1 MKQMLRR
8 MIPMIMMLAMLVGFF
23 PATEIAHASDENPM
37 RAIWLRPKETTK
49 DQVEEHVQQIKDA
62 GLNTIFLE
70 TVFNGYTIFPVE
82 YDATYQNPDYDD
94 FDVLQAY
101 IDACHSRG
109 MQLHCWVESFFI
121 GMQREDGGGPVMRA
135 HKDWLLTD
143 REGNNW
149 EDTMYGKMYFL
160 NPARPECREWI
171 VGLYEILCTNYDLDG
186 IQLDYVRYPQ
196 KTKEKDY
203 GYDDFTIN
211 AFVAEKGYDPRDFK
225 SKSFEVKTFEYYKQQ
240 QVTEFVR
247 MCSTRLR
254 AIKPE
259 LILSLSVYPF
269 FDDGRE
275 QFMQSAREWMEKGYG
290 DLVVPMA
297 YYENAVASLTKD
309 AIKLAGSKGNAVIGV
324 SAQNGFSTESL
335 KTQME
340 EVLKQ
345 GAGVAVFEFESY
357 FANYAAELN
366 GTVLTDTVYDL
377 DPAVYV
383 TKVERVAETPTP
395 VPTLAPEAENEE
407 IPQVVP
413 EAQYSPATW
422 ILAGVILVAGCG
434 LIILFVALAL
444 RTPKKEKK

>member
-1 MKQMLRR
+1 
-8 MIPMIMMLAMLVGFF
+8 MLAMFVGFF
-23 PATEIAHASDENPM
+23 PAMETIHAAEENPM

-49 DQVEEHVQQIKDA
+49 EQVEEHVQQIKDA

-82 YDATYQNPDYDD
+82 YDATYQNPDYDE

-143 REGNNW
+143 KEGNNW
-149 EDTMYGKMYFL
+149 EDTMYGKMYFF

-203 GYDDFTIN
+203 GYDDYTIN
-211 AFVAEKGYDPRDFK
+211 AFMAEKGYDPREFK

-254 AIKPE
+254 KIKPE

-275 QFMQSAREWMEKGYG
+275 QFMQSAGEWMEKGYG

-309 AIKLAGSKGNAVIGV
+309 AIKLAGDKANAVIGV
-324 SAQNGFSTESL
+324 SAQNGFTAESL

-357 FANYAAELN
+357 FANYATALN
-366 GTVLTDTVYDL
+366 GTVLTNTLYDL
-377 DPAVYV
+377 EPAVYA
-383 TKVERVAETPTP
+383 TKVERAVETPTP
-395 VPTLAPEAENEE
+395 TPAPTLAPSEGEAEV
-407 IPQVVP
+407 PQTVP
-413 EAQYSPATW
+413 GAQYGPTAW
-422 ILAGVILVAGCG
+422 IIAAAILVGGCG
-434 LIILFVALAL
+434 LVVLFVVLAL

>member
-1 MKQMLRR
+1 MKRLMKR
-8 MIPMIMMLAMLVGFF
+8 MIPLFMMLTMLVGFV
-23 PATEIAHASDENPM
+23 PAAETVHAAEENPM

-49 DQVEEHVQQIKDA
+49 EQVETHVQQIKDA

-82 YDATYQNPDYDD
+82 YDATYQNPDYEG

-143 REGNNW
+143 REGNAW
-149 EDTMYGKMYFL
+149 EDTMYGKMYFF

-203 GYDDFTIN
+203 GYDDYTVN
-211 AFVAEKGYDPRDFK
+211 AFIAEKGYDPREYK
-225 SKSFEVKTFEYYKQQ
+225 SKSFEVKAFEYFKQQ
-240 QVTEFVR
+240 QVTEFVK

-269 FDDGRE
+269 FDDGRD
-275 QFMQSAREWMEKGYG
+275 QFMQSSREWMEKGYG

-309 AIKLAGSKGNAVIGV
+309 AIKLANGAANAVIGV
-324 SAQNGFSTESL
+324 SAQNGFTTESL
-335 KTQME
+335 KKQIET
-340 EVLKQ
+340 VLAQ
-345 GAGVAVFEFESY
+345 GAGVAVFEFESF
-357 FANYAAELN
+357 FANYASGMDNSVFGETAYD
-366 GTVLTDTVYDL
+366 VDPSVY
-377 DPAVYV
+377 A
-383 TKVERVAETPTP
+383 TKVERAIETPTP
-395 VPTLAPEAENEE
+395 
-407 IPQVVP
+407 
-413 EAQYSPATW
+413 SPAPGDPELPPQPVVVRPYGPTQV
-422 ILAGVILVAGCG
+422 ITAIAIVVVGCALVGLGVW
-434 LIILFVALAL
+434 LAL
-444 RTPKKEKK
+444 RTPKKKNR

>member
-1 MKQMLRR
+1 
-8 MIPMIMMLAMLVGFF
+8 MIPLFMILAMFVGFV
-23 PATEIAHASDENPM
+23 PAAETVNAAEENPM

-49 DQVEEHVQQIKDA
+49 EQVETHVQQIKDA

-82 YDATYQNPDYDD
+82 YDATYQNPDYEG

-143 REGNNW
+143 REGNAW
-149 EDTMYGKMYFL
+149 EDTMYGKMYFF

-171 VGLYEILCTNYDLDG
+171 VGLYEILCTKYDLDG

-203 GYDDFTIN
+203 GYDDYTIN
-211 AFVAEKGYDPRDFK
+211 AFIAEKGYDPREYK

-240 QVTEFVR
+240 QVTEFVK

-269 FDDGRE
+269 FDDGRD
-275 QFMQSAREWMEKGYG
+275 QFMQSSREWMEKGYG

-309 AIKLAGSKGNAVIGV
+309 AIKLAKGASNVVIGV
-324 SAQNGFSTESL
+324 SAQNGFTTESL
-335 KTQME
+335 KTQIE
-340 EVLKQ
+340 TVLAQ
-345 GAGVAVFEFESY
+345 GAGVAVFEFESF
-357 FANYAAELN
+357 FANYAS
-366 GTVLTDTVYDL
+366 GMDSTVFGETVYGV
-377 DPAVYV
+377 DPSVYA
-383 TKVERVAETPTP
+383 TKVERAIETPTP
-395 VPTLAPEAENEE
+395 SP
-407 IPQVVP
+407 
-413 EAQYSPATW
+413 SPAPGEPELPPQPVVVNPYGPTQT
-422 ILAGVILVAGCG
+422 IVAIAIVVVGCALVGLGVW
-434 LIILFVALAL
+434 LAL
-444 RTPKKEKK
+444 RTPKKTK